1 MTAIAVATGSH
12 VFWITSR
19 AAGLAALILA
29 SASVGLGVSMSGR
42 LVKGRGPDLRVLH
55 EALSIAGMGAIALH
69 AVALLGDSYFH
80 PSIADLTIPFVRD
93 YKQPYMALGIIAGW
107 GFVTLG
113 LSFYA
118 RTRIGIA
125 RWRIL
130 HRFTALAWILGVV
143 HALGEGTDS
152 GQAWFLAI
160 TAIAVI
166 PPLALVCARLVRPRR
181 KAGAAGAARPARPAR
196 PARAS

>member
-19 AAGLAALILA
+19 AAGLVALILA
-29 SASVGLGVSMSGR
+29 SGSVGLGVSMSGR

-55 EALSIAGMGAIALH
+55 EALSIAAMAAIALH

-107 GFVTLG
+107 GLVALG

-125 RWRIL
+125 RWLVL

-196 PARAS
+196 AS

>member
-1 MTAIAVATGSH
+1 MTILATATGSH

-19 AAGLAALILA
+19 AAGLVALILA
-29 SASVGLGVSMSGR
+29 SASVGVGVSMGGR
-42 LVKGRGPDLRVLH
+42 MFRGRGPELKVIH
-55 EALSIAGMGAIALH
+55 EALSIATLAAVALH
-69 AVALLGDSYFH
+69 ALALLGDAYFH
-80 PSIADLTIPFVRD
+80 PTIADLTIPFSSGYR
-93 YKQPYMALGIIAGW
+93 QPYMALGIIAGW

>member
-19 AAGLAALILA
+19 AEGLAALILA

-55 EALSIAGMGAIALH
+55 EALSIAAMGAIALH

-181 KAGAAGAARPARPAR
+181 KAGAAGAARPAR
-196 PARAS
+196 AS